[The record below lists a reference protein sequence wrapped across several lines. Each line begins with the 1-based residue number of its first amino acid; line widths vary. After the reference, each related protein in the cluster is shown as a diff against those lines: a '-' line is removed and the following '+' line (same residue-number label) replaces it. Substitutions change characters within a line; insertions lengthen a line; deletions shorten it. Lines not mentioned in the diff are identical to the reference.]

1 MWNEAISVSFQPAP
15 MMRVSSNHPWPR
27 CDSGDESHDSCLKKG
42 SLSVVLSLA
51 PSEPPN
57 ECDEGKNAALT
68 AKTTPE
74 SNSCEPTSEQVRY
87 YQHIEYR
94 SKLEHPGPILT

>member
-1 MWNEAISVSFQPAP
+1 
-15 MMRVSSNHPWPR
+15 
-27 CDSGDESHDSCLKKG
+27 LKKG

-57 ECDEGKNAALT
+57 TCDEGKNAALT

-74 SNSCEPTSEQVRY
+74 SNSCEPTSEQVRHCQY
-87 YQHIEYR
+87 
-94 SKLEHPGPILT
+94 PD